1 MWRWTSLS
9 YGLILKINLNTFMPK
24 GPPKVYKTVNCDYT
38 NNELQTKELSFCRT
52 LHLFVD

>member
-1 MWRWTSLS
+1 
-9 YGLILKINLNTFMPK
+9 MPK
-24 GPPKVYKTVNCDYT
+24 GPPKVYTTVNCDYT